1 MDTRT
6 PPYFFEATAYFVPPL
21 LFTVLFTLLEELVLF
36 FTTLVIAFFTLLT
49 TLETVLLTVFTT
61 LETVSATFFTVE
73 LTELDELEELDLE
86 EELLDVLEEELVIFC
101 LVSPL

>member
-1 MDTRT
+1 
-6 PPYFFEATAYFVPPL
+6 VPPL
-21 LFTVLFTLLEELVLF
+21 DFTVLFTLLEELVVF
-36 FTTLVIAFFTLLT
+36 FTRFVIVFFTLLT
-49 TLETVLLTVFTT
+49 TLETVFATLLAT

-73 LTELDELEELDLE
+73 LAELEELDL